1 MQNIDCDEITLQN
14 LKIAGLTRN
23 PIDANT
29 VTGTGNITASDTI
42 TINGTVVTFASST
55 TDDIDDLVTLINSAN
70 ITNVNAFNRSGK
82 LRLTEE
88 LGNGLTIAGTGT
100 ILTVLGLT
108 AQTYTKTADTALDVD
123 TNVNIDGTLVV
134 DGATTIG
141 GATTV
146 NSTLNVTGLTT
157 LDALTTTLQLFQT

>member
-1 MQNIDCDEITLQN
+1 M
-14 LKIAGLTRN
+14 
-23 PIDANT
+23 
-29 VTGTGNITASDTI
+29 
-42 TINGTVVTFASST
+42 
-55 TDDIDDLVTLINSAN
+55 VTLINSAN

-141 GATTV
+141 GATTI

-157 LDALTTTLQLFQT
+157 VNNLTSTGKITTGDFDYTADTWVQVGVDNANTTAIGIRADKGTGTRCILDLEQDN